1 MREVT
6 SYRAWLTWTHH
17 SWAAKVT
24 CYATPT
30 VSDSSLCFCCV
41 SWNVPLFTSTTA
53 SLFTGRRKKV
63 AFWSWN
69 LLHLRN
75 CILPGLTGAFPLNDI
90 WFLWKMS
97 SFEDRCEI
105 GGVFLG
111 IHSGNELLY
120 PCKTMV
126 VIPLDAFSL
135 VAWPQ
140 HVPLFHFW
148 LSSVLKQ

>member
-30 VSDSSLCFCCV
+30 VSDHSLFFC
-41 SWNVPLFTSTTA
+41 SIPWNVHLFTSTTA

-69 LLHLRN
+69 LLHLSN
-75 CILPGLTGAFPLNDI
+75 SILPGSTGAFPLNDI

-105 GGVFLG
+105 GGVFYPLLAA
-111 IHSGNELLY
+111 SGHEMLY
-120 PCKTMV
+120 SAKLWWWFHLM
-126 VIPLDAFSL
+126 
-135 VAWPQ
+135 
-140 HVPLFHFW
+140 LFHWW
-148 LSSVLKQ
+148 LDPSVFRSSISG